1 MTETANNFQKPNKM
15 ENTVKKITD
24 LKGKIRDLE
33 VQIHQINTLPY
44 YEVFHRENER
54 ERDLKECREK
64 LKQKYNEL
72 HSLLE
77 KLTQEVLGE
86 LSTLSYMQ
94 RENTLQS
101 A

>member
-1 MTETANNFQKPNKM
+1 MEKTA
-15 ENTVKKITD
+15 KKIKETKWD
-24 LKGKIRDLE
+24 IEDIKS
-33 VQIHQINTLPY
+33 QIENVKTLPY
-44 YEVFHRENER
+44 YSVFGRENER